1 MSIPATTTV
10 QITDYQPRRILLT
23 GGAGFIGSNVL
34 VHLVSQYS
42 EYFLICLDVLDR
54 CATVNNFAE
63 IEDAKN
69 FKFVQGN
76 ILDFSLINFLLKE
89 YQIDTVM
96 HFAAQTHVDNSF
108 GNSLQFTDV
117 NVKGTH
123 TLLESVR
130 MINSAS
136 DTTNQVK
143 RFIHVS
149 TDEVYGEVGIDAP
162 RCTEQATLQ
171 PTNPYSSSKCAAEY
185 LVKSYGTSFKLPY
198 IITRGNNVFGPKQFP
213 EKLIPKCI
221 SLLAQGKPCYVH
233 GDGTNRRSFLYID
246 DVVSAFDTILHRGQ
260 LGQVYNIGTTEE
272 YENIEVIKTLIQLF
286 AQNQYSGA
294 FDSKYVKHCQQHVLE
309 ENKDCDN
316 PASKGNSS
324 NSSSNSKCSDLL
336 DQCFIEYVRDRWF
349 NDFRYHIDSA
359 ALEALGW
366 RRNDKASF
374 ADNLQKTIRW
384 YLQNQNHW
392 SVQLSTVLLPHPE

>member
-1 MSIPATTTV
+1 MSVPAENV
-10 QITDYQPRRILLT
+10 SNSNAAVVYKPRRILLT

-34 VHLVSQYS
+34 VHLVSQYPD
-42 EYFLICLDVLDR
+42 YFVVCLDVLDR
-54 CATVNNFAE
+54 CATVNNFSE
-63 IEDAKN
+63 IKDAKN

-136 DTTNQVK
+136 DTANQVK

-272 YENIEVIKTLIQLF
+272 YENIEVIKTLIDLF
-286 AQNQYSGA
+286 DQHKYTAA
-294 FDSKYVKHCQQHVLE
+294 FDCKYQQRYE
-309 ENKDCDN
+309 ELKFLR
-316 PASKGNSS
+316 NSDS
-324 NSSSNSKCSDLL
+324 PKSIGSRSYILYR
-336 DQCFIEYVRDRWF
+336 CFIEYVRDRWF
-349 NDFRYHIDSA
+349 NDFRYHIDSG

-366 RRNDKASF
+366 RRNDKVSF
-374 ADNLQKTIRW
+374 AENLQKTIQW
-384 YLQNQNHW
+384 YLQNPHHW
-392 SVQLSTVLLPHPE
+392 SVQLSTILLPHPE